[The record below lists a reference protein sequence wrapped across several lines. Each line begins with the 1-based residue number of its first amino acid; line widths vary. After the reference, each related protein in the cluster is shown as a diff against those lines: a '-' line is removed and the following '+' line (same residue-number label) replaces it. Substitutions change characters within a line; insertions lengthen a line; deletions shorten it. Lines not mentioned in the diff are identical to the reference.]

1 MSHKKCK
8 VCGALIPE
16 NGKFCPDCGAAVNG
30 KPVVKKS
37 GKTKSTAMRD
47 NIIIVGVI
55 IVVAVA
61 FIIIKSPSESEHQHV
76 QQQQMNQMQGG
87 GNIENPHVEGGMMGV
102 IPNMPQDYEGLIEM
116 GNSTM
121 DQGNFAMA
129 AECYKRALQIK
140 DDPDVR
146 TDFGACLYGMGLPQR
161 ALEEFAKVLTN
172 DSNHGI
178 VNFNMGIV
186 YYGIDNKDSAKFYW
200 EKYIKVDPN
209 GSAVEQA
216 REYLKRL

>member
-1 MSHKKCK
+1 MNHKKCK
-8 VCGALIPE
+8 VCGALVPE
-16 NGKFCPDCGAAVNG
+16 NGKFCPDCGAAING

-102 IPNMPQDYEGLIEM
+102 IPNMPQEFLSICLKHLIKLK
-116 GNSTM
+116 SVFSRAV
-121 DQGNFAMA
+121 FAFIVSV
-129 AECYKRALQIK
+129 LLFWILIK
-140 DDPDVR
+140 
-146 TDFGACLYGMGLPQR
+146 
-161 ALEEFAKVLTN
+161 
-172 DSNHGI
+172 
-178 VNFNMGIV
+178 
-186 YYGIDNKDSAKFYW
+186 
-200 EKYIKVDPN
+200 
-209 GSAVEQA
+209 
-216 REYLKRL
+216 